1 MRHIDHT
8 TITFPWKIV
17 FSLSLSL
24 SLSLSHTHTH
34 THMNTHAQ
42 GKEWTR
48 HLVAQAI
55 HFLLNIC

>member
-8 TITFPWKIV
+8 NITFPWKIA

-24 SLSLSHTHTH
+24 SLSHTH

>member
-17 FSLSLSL
+17 LSLSL
-24 SLSLSHTHTH
+24 SHTH